1 MRLLSLATHH
11 TNARRIV
18 IRNYLDRYQK
28 TPPKKLIQR
37 WVSSTVGVTT
47 TALKNRALLAVAFPS
62 TSLLTILYLA
72 DVFSTDGP
80 TSTIKEGQQQQQQQ
94 QHGLQTMATSASQ
107 KKKSSSTPQPQ
118 QPQKA

>member
-18 IRNYLDRYQK
+18 IRNYFDRYQN

-72 DVFSTDGP
+72 DVFSTDDP
-80 TSTIKEGQQQQQQQ
+80 TSTIKEGQEQQQPS
-94 QHGLQTMATSASQ
+94 HGLQTMATSASQ
-107 KKKSSSTPQPQ
+107 KKKSSSTPQPP
-118 QPQKA
+118 QPPNA